1 MPFKVDVDEEDVF
14 AQNFIKFTN
23 AGNISFISVKKA
35 QYNSSL
41 IALLQRF

>member
-1 MPFKVDVDEEDVF
+1 VPFKVDVDEEDVF

-23 AGNISFISVKKA
+23 AGNISFISVKA
-35 QYNSSL
+35 QYNTSL